1 MRGRYIPRQA
11 ALTAFAL
18 LVLLAACG
26 SGPAGQELGA
36 GEFGSSIRDNSLM
49 MRDGAGGGQALGQRF
64 ASEVPTSIT
73 FDHDSARLSPEAMA
87 ALRRQAAWIRQYPEL
102 RFRVYGHTDLVGSN
116 AYNQALGLRRAQAVV
131 AYLAEQGIAASRLDA
146 VVSYGKTRP
155 LVRVAGPEPR
165 NRRSVIE
172 LSGFLSRDPTSL
184 DGEYATV
191 LREQYLEGAVRG
203 HPGNTAVTTQVRP

>member
-18 LVLLAACG
+18 LVLL
-26 SGPAGQELGA
+26 
-36 GEFGSSIRDNSLM
+36 GSSIRDNSLM

-131 AYLAEQGIAASRLDA
+131 AYLAD
-146 VVSYGKTRP
+146 
-155 LVRVAGPEPR
+155 
-165 NRRSVIE
+165 
-172 LSGFLSRDPTSL
+172 FLSRDPTSL